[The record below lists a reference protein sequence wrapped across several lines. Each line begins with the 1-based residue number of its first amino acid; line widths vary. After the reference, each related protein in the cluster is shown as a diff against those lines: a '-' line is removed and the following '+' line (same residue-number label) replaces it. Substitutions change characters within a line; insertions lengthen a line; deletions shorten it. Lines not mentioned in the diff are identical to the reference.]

1 MKKEATNKHCL
12 NMAVKENVNC
22 ANFLLRTLTEN
33 SSYCS
38 QENKGIK
45 KEKKRKIWPQPDFL
59 ICSVSPSSL

>member
-33 SSYCS
+33 SSCCS

-45 KEKKRKIWPQPDFL
+45 KEKKEKNL
-59 ICSVSPSSL
+59 ATT